1 MSKKN
6 KEVSFSKMLKEN
18 WKVIKVL
25 KDSEEKALADVTED
39 TLNDIVAS
47 PLDGMIPVSSSEAAE
62 NVVPGATKLSI
73 STSYAQNV
81 FSMYEFAL
89 KYNQTKQTLVVIVPE
104 KEIEDIFD
112 ADYAGFGP
120 LKERSNLKLVMDR
133 FPEKAKKKLVNWAE
147 ESEVPGMF
155 VIRIPNL
162 VVFHGD
168 IKKNTSSKAKFFDLV
183 IEVVRSGKSLT
194 KLKKKRPEQFKEVS
208 DFIVTSTV
216 RVLKEFG
223 TSCAHIP
230 LDKDLYLDPHD
241 YATMWATSLN
251 AEKNG
256 LLTRLVFCT
265 SDPDELVAFNAQLT
279 EDMLKLAGF
288 DVI

>member
-18 WKVIKVL
+18 CKVIKVL

-47 PLDGMIPVSSSEAAE
+47 PLDGMIPVTSSEAAE
-62 NVVPGATKLSI
+62 NVVPGATKLTI
-73 STSYAQNV
+73 SAAYAQNV

-89 KYNQTKQTLVVIVPE
+89 KYNTTKQTLVVIVPE

-120 LKERSNLKLVMDR
+120 LKDRSNLKLVMDK

-168 IKKNTSSKAKFFDLV
+168 IKKNATSKAKFFDLV

-208 DFIVTSTV
+208 DFVVTSTV

-223 TSCAHIP
+223 ASCAHIP
-230 LDKDLYLDPHD
+230 LDKDLYLDPHH

>member
-18 WKVIKVL
+18 CKVIKVL

-47 PLDGMIPVSSSEAAE
+47 PLDGMIPVTSSEAAE
-62 NVVPGATKLSI
+62 NVVPGATKLTI
-73 STSYAQNV
+73 SAAYAQNV

-89 KYNQTKQTLVVIVPE
+89 KYNTTKQTLVVIVPE

-120 LKERSNLKLVMDR
+120 LKDRSNLKLVMDK

-155 VIRIPNL
+155 VKIGR
-162 VVFHGD
+162 
-168 IKKNTSSKAKFFDLV
+168 
-183 IEVVRSGKSLT
+183 
-194 KLKKKRPEQFKEVS
+194 
-208 DFIVTSTV
+208 
-216 RVLKEFG
+216 
-223 TSCAHIP
+223 AH
-230 LDKDLYLDPHD
+230 
-241 YATMWATSLN
+241 
-251 AEKNG
+251 
-256 LLTRLVFCT
+256 V
-265 SDPDELVAFNAQLT
+265 
-279 EDMLKLAGF
+279 
-288 DVI
+288 